1 MNLAYNNTP
10 KDQVGKINDSL
21 LISRDLSWLLFNYR
35 VLEQAKSSTRSILER
50 LKFLAIT
57 ASNLD
62 EFMMIRIGSLYNYLD
77 FDKER
82 QDYSGL
88 NVHQFKNTI
97 FDEIKTFTKNS
108 DIYFKES
115 LTPLFKENNFE
126 ILRFKDLSEDEK
138 SKSKYYFSKTIYPML
153 TPMLY
158 DSFHMFPSLTGKTLI
173 LGVETKTSK
182 KNNINGIK
190 TSFIQIP
197 KNIPSFYQVQRDGM
211 MVFIPIEDIIKEHVH
226 KLYKKVSIES
236 VNIFRLTRNG
246 DFEYEEIDESDLT
259 FVEEIRSKLKKRKTG
274 RVVRIETNT
283 NCSERFVKTL
293 LDQFDLDEPNVLES
307 TLIDYTRL
315 WQIIKHP
322 SLKKLNSRSKK
333 PVAPLFHIKEINH
346 DNIFSTLGKKD
357 LVLHHPYNSIENVI
371 QLLEASAED
380 KDVLAIKITIYR
392 LAEDSRITTA
402 LQKAAENGKHVSVLF
417 EVKARF
423 DEENNIVEGRR
434 LEKAGCFVVYGIPNV
449 KTHTKLLMIVRK
461 EKGDNIKRYVH
472 MSSGNYN
479 EDTAGLFTDIS
490 YLTSERIYGNDVSE
504 FFNVITGHSYPDF
517 YNKLIT
523 TPGDMRAKLIRHVKH
538 EVENA
543 KKGLTSGII
552 IKVNSLEDKEFIEE
566 LYNASSAGVPIKLIV
581 RGICCC
587 RSNRKGLS
595 DNIQIKSIVGD
606 NLEHSRI
613 YYFHNEAKP
622 IVYGGSADVMVRSFD
637 KRIESLYQV
646 EGDAMKMFMAIL
658 DYSLRDEKNSF
669 IMQEDG
675 SYASVE
681 ATTKVPFDIH
691 KEFFTLNENEVEKV
705 ELF

>member
-1 MNLAYNNTP
+1 MNLAYKNTP
-10 KDQVGKINDSL
+10 KEQVEKINNSPL
-21 LISRDLSWLLFNYR
+21 LSRDLSWLLFNYR
-35 VLEQAKSSTRSILER
+35 VLEQAKSPSRSVLER

-77 FDKER
+77 YNKAR
-82 QDYSGL
+82 QDYSEL
-88 NVHQFKNTI
+88 DVDEFKNTI
-97 FDEIKTFTKNS
+97 FDEIKTFSEKC
-108 DIYFKES
+108 DHYIEDS
-115 LTPLFKENNFE
+115 LRPLFKENKFE
-126 ILRFKDLSEDEK
+126 VLRFKDLSEEERRK
-138 SKSKYYFSKTIYPML
+138 AKYYFSKTIYPML

-158 DSFHMFPSLTGKTLI
+158 DSLHTFPSLSGKTLI

-182 KNNINGIK
+182 KDNDDKIK

-197 KNIPSFYQVQRDGM
+197 KNLPSFYQVEREGIII
-211 MVFIPIEDIIKEHVH
+211 FIPIEDIIKEHIN
-226 KLYKKVSIES
+226 KLYKKVNVES
-236 VNIFRLTRNG
+236 VTIFRLTRNG
-246 DFEYEEIDESDLT
+246 DFDYEEVDESDLS
-259 FVEEIRSKLKKRKTG
+259 FVEEIRRKLKKRKTG
-274 RVVRIETNT
+274 RVVRIETNH
-283 NCSERFVKTL
+283 NYSERFVKTL
-293 LDQFDLDEPNVLES
+293 LDQYQLDECNVYES
-307 TLIDYTRL
+307 NLIDYTRL

-322 SLKKLNSRSKK
+322 QLKKVLPKRKS
-333 PVAPLFHIKEINH
+333 PVPPLFHLAEINH
-346 DNIFSTLGKKD
+346 DNILNTLAKKD

-380 KDVLAIKITIYR
+380 PDVLAIKITIYR

-423 DEENNIVEGRR
+423 DEENNIIEGRR
-434 LEKAGCFVVYGIPNV
+434 LEKAGCFVIYGIPNV

-461 EKGDNIKRYVH
+461 EKGDNIRRYVH

-479 EDTAGLFTDIS
+479 EDTAGLYTDIS

-523 TPGDMRAKLIRHVKH
+523 TPGDMRAKLIKQVKK
-538 EVENA
+538 EVANA
-543 KKGLTSGII
+543 KKGLKSGII
-552 IKVNSLEDKEFIEE
+552 IKVNSLEDKKFIEE
-566 LYNASSAGVPIKLIV
+566 LYKASDAGVPIKLIV

-587 RSNRKGLS
+587 RAGKKGLS
-595 DNIQIKSIVGD
+595 ENIMIKSIVGD
-606 NLEHSRI
+606 YLEHSRI
-613 YYFHNEAKP
+613 YYFHNEGDP

-646 EGDAMKMFMAIL
+646 EGTAMQTFMAIL

-669 IMQEDG
+669 VMQEDG
-675 SYASVE
+675 SYKSVKPTSE
-681 ATTKVPFDIH
+681 TPFNIH
-691 KEFFTLNENEVEKV
+691 DEFYKLNEAEVKDIT
-705 ELF
+705 LF